1 MRNYYAVIRKS
12 DGKQAYL
19 PPSKKDPIQ
28 WLTVIG
34 SGPVNSHNLTAHQKD
49 LVIEHVTAEAV
60 IVHRHRY
67 HSRPGPQRFF
77 D

>member
-1 MRNYYAVIRKS
+1 MRSYYAVIRNS

-19 PPSKKDPIQ
+19 PAKNNKPIQ
-28 WLTVIG
+28 WLAVLG
-34 SGPVNSHNLTAHQKD
+34 SGPVNSHNLTEHQKD
-49 LVIEHVTAEAV
+49 LVIENVTAEAV
-60 IVHRHRY
+60 TVHRHRY